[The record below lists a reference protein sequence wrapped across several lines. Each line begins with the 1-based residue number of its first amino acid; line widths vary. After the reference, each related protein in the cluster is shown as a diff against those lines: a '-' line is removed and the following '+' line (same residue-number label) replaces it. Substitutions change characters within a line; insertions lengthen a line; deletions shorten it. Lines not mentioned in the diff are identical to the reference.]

1 MQRRDIKIPCIA
13 TKGDGK
19 GSETIKYKVGK
30 IEWLCLPKVKDT

>member
-13 TKGDGK
+13 TEGDEE

-30 IEWLCLPKVKDT
+30 IEGLCLPKVKDT